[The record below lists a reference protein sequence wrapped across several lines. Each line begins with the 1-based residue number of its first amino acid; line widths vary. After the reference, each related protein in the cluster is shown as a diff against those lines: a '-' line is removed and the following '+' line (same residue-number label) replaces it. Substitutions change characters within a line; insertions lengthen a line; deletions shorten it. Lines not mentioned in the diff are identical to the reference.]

1 MVYFYCSHRL
11 QVYLRRIKIFKI
23 IMDKVYLDNAATTP
37 LAEEVI
43 DAMVGTMKM
52 NFGNP
57 SSTHSFGQEAKILI
71 ENVRRQVADY
81 LHVTPAEIIF
91 TSCGTESN
99 NMIIKS
105 SVEHLGVERI
115 ISSPLE
121 HKCVSES
128 ILDMKSRKGVEVNY
142 IRPNEK
148 GDIDLTKLEELLK
161 ASDKKTL
168 VSLMHANNE
177 IGNIINLKQV
187 AQLCKEYHA
196 LFHSDTVQTMAHM
209 NLDFSDIPVDFASCS
224 AHKFHGPKGA
234 GFAFI
239 RKATGLKGIIT
250 GGPQE
255 RSLRAGTENVSGI
268 VGLGKALE
276 LSLNHMDEYTNHM
289 QDIKS
294 YTIERL
300 SAEIEG
306 IKFNGR
312 SAEKENSLYTVLSAL
327 LPYKNPLIGL
337 QLDMKGIAIS
347 QGSACSSGASK
358 PSMVMMMVLSEDEMD
373 HCTPLRISFSHMTT
387 KADIDRLVNA
397 LKEIS
402 SDYTIEKTNVEHR

>member
-1 MVYFYCSHRL
+1 MN
-11 QVYLRRIKIFKI
+11 
-23 IMDKVYLDNAATTP
+23 KVYLDNAATTP

-148 GDIDLTKLEELLK
+148 GDIDLAKLEELLK

-187 AQLCKEYHA
+187 AQLCKEHHA

-255 RSLRAGTENVSGI
+255 RSLRAGTENVCGI

-276 LSLNHMDEYTNHM
+276 LSLNHMEEYTNHM
-289 QDIKS
+289 QDIKD
-294 YTIERL
+294 YAIERL
-300 SAEIEG
+300 SAEIAG

-387 KADIDRLVNA
+387 KAEIDTLVNA

>member
-1 MVYFYCSHRL
+1 
-11 QVYLRRIKIFKI
+11 
-23 IMDKVYLDNAATTP
+23 MDKIYLDNAATTP
-37 LAEEVI
+37 LSPEVI
-43 DAMVGTMKM
+43 DAMVETMKM
-52 NFGNP
+52 TFGNP

-71 ENVRRQVADY
+71 ENVRRQIADY
-81 LHVTPAEIIF
+81 LHVSPAEIIF

-128 ILDMKSRKGVEVNY
+128 ILDMKNRKGVEVAY

-148 GDIDLTKLEELLK
+148 GDIDLHKLEELLK
-161 ASDKKTL
+161 NSDKKTL

-177 IGNIINLKQV
+177 IGNLADIKKI
-187 AQLCKEYHA
+187 AELCKKYEA

-209 NLDFSDIPVDFASCS
+209 NLDFSEIPIDFASCS
-224 AHKFHGPKGA
+224 AHKFHGPKGI
-234 GFAFI
+234 GFAFL
-239 RKATGLKGIIT
+239 RKSSGLKGIIT

-255 RSLRAGTENVSGI
+255 RSLRAGTENVCGI
-268 VGLGKALE
+268 AGLGKALE
-276 LSLNHMDEYTNHM
+276 LSIKNMNAYTQHM
-289 QDIKS
+289 QDIKQYAIDRVS
-294 YTIERL
+294 E
-300 SAEIEG
+300 EIPG
-306 IKFNGR
+306 VKFNGR
-312 SAEKENSLYTVLSAL
+312 SSEKENSLYTVMSVL

-337 QLDMKGIAIS
+337 QLDMKGIAVS

-373 HCTPLRISFSHMTT
+373 HCTPLRVSFSHLTT
-387 KADIDRLVNA
+387 KNEIDTFVQA

-402 SDYTIEKTNVEHR
+402 HDLIIENTNVEHR

>member
-1 MVYFYCSHRL
+1 MN
-11 QVYLRRIKIFKI
+11 
-23 IMDKVYLDNAATTP
+23 KVYLDNAATTP
-37 LAEEVI
+37 ISEEVI
-43 DAMVGTMKM
+43 DAMVSIMKT

-71 ENVRRQVADY
+71 ENVRRQIADY

-128 ILDMKSRKGVEVNY
+128 ILDMKSRKGVEVAY

-148 GDIDLTKLEELLK
+148 GDIDLAKLEELLK
-161 ASDKKTL
+161 SSDKKTL

-177 IGNIINLKQV
+177 IGNIADIKKI
-187 AQLCKEYHA
+187 AELCKAYNA

-209 NLDFSDIPVDFASCS
+209 NLDFSEIPVDFASCS
-224 AHKFHGPKGA
+224 AHKFHGPKGV

-276 LSLNHMDEYTNHM
+276 LSLEHMEEYTNHM
-289 QDIKS
+289 QGIKD
-294 YTIERL
+294 YTIKRL
-300 SAEIEG
+300 SAEIPG

-337 QLDMKGIAIS
+337 QLDMKGVAIS

-373 HCTPLRISFSHMTT
+373 QCTPLRISFSHLTT
-387 KADIDRLVNA
+387 KEDIDTLVTA

-402 SDYTIEKTNVEHR
+402 NDFVIEKTNAEHR

>member
-1 MVYFYCSHRL
+1 
-11 QVYLRRIKIFKI
+11 
-23 IMDKVYLDNAATTP
+23 MDKIYLDNAATTP
-37 LAEEVI
+37 LADEVI

-148 GDIDLTKLEELLK
+148 GDIDLNKLEELLK
-161 ASDKKTL
+161 SSDKKTL

-177 IGNIINLKQV
+177 IGNIIDLKKV
-187 AQLCKEYHA
+187 AQLCKEYNA

-209 NLDFSDIPVDFASCS
+209 NLDLSDIPVDFASCS
-224 AHKFHGPKGA
+224 AHKFHGPKGS

-276 LSLNHMDEYTNHM
+276 ISLNHMDEYTQHM
-289 QDIKS
+289 QEIKD
-294 YTIERL
+294 YAIERL
-300 SAEIEG
+300 SAEIKG
-306 IKFNGR
+306 LKFNGR

-387 KADIDRLVNA
+387 KTEIDALVDA

-402 SDYTIEKTNVEHR
+402 KDFAIEKTNVEHR

>member
-1 MVYFYCSHRL
+1 
-11 QVYLRRIKIFKI
+11 
-23 IMDKVYLDNAATTP
+23 
-37 LAEEVI
+37 
-43 DAMVGTMKM
+43 MK
-52 NFGNP
+52 
-57 SSTHSFGQEAKILI
+57 A
-71 ENVRRQVADY
+71 
-81 LHVTPAEIIF
+81 
-91 TSCGTESN
+91 
-99 NMIIKS
+99 
-105 SVEHLGVERI
+105 
-115 ISSPLE
+115 
-121 HKCVSES
+121 
-128 ILDMKSRKGVEVNY
+128 RKGVEVNY

-148 GDIDLTKLEELLK
+148 GDIDLNKLEELLK

-177 IGNIINLKQV
+177 IGNLMDLKKV
-187 AQLCKEYHA
+187 AELCKAHNA

-224 AHKFHGPKGA
+224 AHKFHGPKGS
-234 GFAFI
+234 GFAYI
-239 RKATGLKGIIT
+239 RKSTGLKGIIT

-255 RSLRAGTENVSGI
+255 RSLRAGTENVCGI

-276 LSLNHMDEYTNHM
+276 LSLDHMNEYTQHM
-289 QDIKS
+289 QEIKD
-294 YTIERL
+294 YAIERL
-300 SAEIEG
+300 SAEVGG

-387 KADIDRLVNA
+387 KADIDALVDA

-402 SDYTIEKTNVEHR
+402 KEYAIEKTNVEHR

>member
-1 MVYFYCSHRL
+1 MN
-11 QVYLRRIKIFKI
+11 KI
-23 IMDKVYLDNAATTP
+23 YLDNAATTP
-37 LAEEVI
+37 LSDEVI
-43 DAMVGTMKM
+43 DAMIDTMKI

-81 LHVTPAEIIF
+81 LHVSPAEIIF

-105 SVEHLGVERI
+105 CVEHLGVQRI

-148 GDIDLTKLEELLK
+148 GDIDLVKLEELLK
-161 ASDKKTL
+161 SSDKKTL

-177 IGNIINLKQV
+177 VGNLIDLKKV
-187 AQLCKEYHA
+187 AQICKENNA

-224 AHKFHGPKGA
+224 AHKFHGPKGI
-234 GFAFI
+234 GFAFV

-255 RSLRAGTENVSGI
+255 RSLRAGTENVAGI
-268 VGLGKALE
+268 AGLGKALE
-276 LSLNHMDEYTNHM
+276 LSIKNMDNYTAHM
-289 QDIKS
+289 QSIKK
-294 YTIERL
+294 YAVEKL
-300 SAEIEG
+300 SEEISG

-312 SAEKENSLYTVLSAL
+312 SAEPENSLYTVISIL

-337 QLDMKGIAIS
+337 QLDMKGIAVS

-358 PSMVMMMVLSEDEMD
+358 PSMVMMMVLSEDEME
-373 HCTPLRISFSHMTT
+373 HCTPLRVSFSHLTS
-387 KADIDRLVNA
+387 KNDIDTFVDA

-402 SDYTIEKTNVEHR
+402 KDFVIENTNVEHR

>member
-1 MVYFYCSHRL
+1 
-11 QVYLRRIKIFKI
+11 
-23 IMDKVYLDNAATTP
+23 MDKVYLDNAATTP
-37 LAEEVI
+37 LSEEVI

-128 ILDMKSRKGVEVNY
+128 ILDMKARKGVEVVY

-148 GDIDLTKLEELLK
+148 GDIDLNKLEELLK

-177 IGNIINLKQV
+177 IGNIVDIKKI
-187 AQLCKEYHA
+187 AELCKAHNA

-209 NLDFSDIPVDFASCS
+209 NLDFSDIRVDFASCS
-224 AHKFHGPKGA
+224 AHKFHGPKGV

-239 RKATGLKGIIT
+239 RKSTGLKGIIT

-255 RSLRAGTENVSGI
+255 RSLRAGTENVAGI

-276 LSLNHMDEYTNHM
+276 LSLDHMADYARHIQE
-289 QDIKS
+289 IKD
-294 YTIERL
+294 YAIERL
-300 SAEIEG
+300 SAEISG

-312 SAEKENSLYTVLSAL
+312 SAEKESLYTVLSAL

-373 HCTPLRISFSHMTT
+373 HCTPLRISFSHMTA
-387 KADIDRLVNA
+387 KADIDALVNA

-402 SDYTIEKTNVEHR
+402 ADFVIEKTNVEHR

>member
-1 MVYFYCSHRL
+1 
-11 QVYLRRIKIFKI
+11 
-23 IMDKVYLDNAATTP
+23 MDKIYLDNAATTP
-37 LAEEVI
+37 LADEVI

-142 IRPNEK
+142 IRPSEK
-148 GDIDLTKLEELLK
+148 GDIDLNKLEELLK
-161 ASDKKTL
+161 SSDKKTL

-177 IGNIINLKQV
+177 IGNIIDLKKV
-187 AQLCKEYHA
+187 AELCKEHNA

-209 NLDFSDIPVDFASCS
+209 NLDLSDIPVDFASCS
-224 AHKFHGPKGA
+224 AHKFHGPKGS

-276 LSLNHMDEYTNHM
+276 LSLNHMEEYTHHM
-289 QDIKS
+289 QDIKT
-294 YTIERL
+294 YAIERL

-306 IKFNGR
+306 VKFNGR
-312 SAEKENSLYTVLSAL
+312 SAEKDNSLYTVLSAL
-327 LPYKNPLIGL
+327 LPYKNSLIGL

-387 KADIDRLVNA
+387 KADIDALVDA

-402 SDYTIEKTNVEHR
+402 KDFAIEKTNVEHR

>member
-1 MVYFYCSHRL
+1 MN
-11 QVYLRRIKIFKI
+11 KI
-23 IMDKVYLDNAATTP
+23 YLDNAATTP
-37 LAEEVI
+37 LSEEVI
-43 DAMVGTMKM
+43 DAMVDTMKM

-71 ENVRRQVADY
+71 ENVRRQIADY

-105 SVEHLGVERI
+105 SVEHLGIERI

-128 ILDMKSRKGVEVNY
+128 ILDMKNRKGVEVNY
-142 IRPNEK
+142 IRPDEK
-148 GDIDLTKLEELLK
+148 GDLDLGRLEELLK
-161 ASDKKTL
+161 VSDKKTL

-177 IGNIINLKQV
+177 IGNLIDIKRV
-187 AQLCKEYHA
+187 AELCKQYNA

-209 NLDFSDIPVDFASCS
+209 NLDFSEIMVDFASCS
-224 AHKFHGPKGA
+224 AHKFHGPKGI

-255 RSLRAGTENVSGI
+255 RSLRAGTENVAGI

-276 LSLNHMDEYTNHM
+276 LSLAHMNAYRDHM
-289 QDIKS
+289 QAIKD
-294 YTIERL
+294 YAIEKL
-300 SAEIEG
+300 SAEIPG
-306 IKFNGR
+306 MKFNGR
-312 SAEKENSLYTVLSAL
+312 SAEKDNSLYTVLSAL

-358 PSMVMMMVLSEDEMD
+358 PSMVMMMVLTEDEMD
-373 HCTPLRISFSHMTT
+373 TCTPLRISFSHLTT
-387 KADIDRLVNA
+387 KADIDALTSA

-402 SDYTIEKTNVEHR
+402 EDFVIEKTNVEHR

>member
-1 MVYFYCSHRL
+1 MN
-11 QVYLRRIKIFKI
+11 KI
-23 IMDKVYLDNAATTP
+23 YLDNAATTP
-37 LAEEVI
+37 LSEEVI
-43 DAMVGTMKM
+43 DAMVETMKL

-57 SSTHSFGQEAKILI
+57 SSTHSFGQDAKILI

-81 LHVTPAEIIF
+81 LHVSPAEIIF

-105 SVEHLGVERI
+105 SVSHLGIERI
-115 ISSPLE
+115 ISSPME

-128 ILDMKSRKGVEVNY
+128 ILDMKKRKGVEVAY

-148 GDIDLTKLEELLK
+148 GDIDLNKLEELLK

-177 IGNIINLKQV
+177 IGNIIDLKKV
-187 AQLCKEYHA
+187 AELCKENNA

-209 NLDFSDIPVDFASCS
+209 NLDLSEIPVDFASCS
-224 AHKFHGPKGA
+224 AHKFHGPKGI

-239 RKATGLKGIIT
+239 RKASGLKGIIT

-268 VGLGKALE
+268 AGLGKALE
-276 LSLNHMDEYTNHM
+276 LSLKNMDAYTQHM
-289 QDIKS
+289 QDIKQ
-294 YTIERL
+294 YTVEQVSEAIP
-300 SAEIEG
+300 G
-306 IKFNGR
+306 VKFNGR
-312 SAEKENSLYTVLSAL
+312 SSEKDNSLYTVVSLL

-337 QLDMKGIAIS
+337 QLDMKGIAVS

-358 PSMVMMMVLSEDEMD
+358 PSMVMMMVLSEDEMAE
-373 HCTPLRISFSHMTT
+373 CTPLRVSFSHMTT
-387 KADIDRLVNA
+387 KEDIDIFVSA

-402 SDYTIEKTNVEHR
+402 KDLLIENTNVEHR

>member
-1 MVYFYCSHRL
+1 MN
-11 QVYLRRIKIFKI
+11 KI
-23 IMDKVYLDNAATTP
+23 YLDNAATTP
-37 LAEEVI
+37 LSEEVI
-43 DAMVGTMKM
+43 DAMVDTMKM

-71 ENVRRQVADY
+71 ENVRRQIADY

-105 SVEHLGVERI
+105 SVEHLGIERI

-128 ILDMKSRKGVEVNY
+128 ILDMKNRKGVEVNY
-142 IRPNEK
+142 IRPDEK
-148 GDIDLTKLEELLK
+148 GDLDLARLEELLK
-161 ASDKKTL
+161 VSDKKTL

-177 IGNIINLKQV
+177 IGNLIDIERV
-187 AQLCKEYHA
+187 AELCKQYNA

-209 NLDFSDIPVDFASCS
+209 NLDFSEIMVDFASCS
-224 AHKFHGPKGA
+224 AHKFHGPKGI

-255 RSLRAGTENVSGI
+255 RSLRAGTENVAGI

-276 LSLNHMDEYTNHM
+276 LSLTHMNAYRDHM
-289 QDIKS
+289 QAIKD
-294 YTIERL
+294 YAIERL
-300 SAEIEG
+300 GTEIPG
-306 IKFNGR
+306 MKFNGR
-312 SAEKENSLYTVLSAL
+312 SAEKDNSLYTVLSAL

-358 PSMVMMMVLSEDEMD
+358 PSMVMMMVLTEDEMD
-373 HCTPLRISFSHMTT
+373 TCTPLRISFSHLTT
-387 KADIDRLVNA
+387 KADIDALATA

-402 SDYTIEKTNVEHR
+402 EDFVIEKTNVEHR

>member
-1 MVYFYCSHRL
+1 
-11 QVYLRRIKIFKI
+11 
-23 IMDKVYLDNAATTP
+23 MDKIYLDNAATTP
-37 LAEEVI
+37 LADEVI

-57 SSTHSFGQEAKILI
+57 SSTHSFGQEAKILL

-105 SVEHLGVERI
+105 AVEHLGVERI

-128 ILDMKSRKGVEVNY
+128 ILDMKGRKGVEVNY

-161 ASDKKTL
+161 TSDKKTL

-177 IGNIINLKQV
+177 IGNIINLKKV
-187 AQLCKEYHA
+187 AQLCKEHNA

-289 QDIKS
+289 QEIKD
-294 YTIERL
+294 YAIERL
-300 SAEIEG
+300 SAEIKG

-387 KADIDRLVNA
+387 KAEIDALVNA

-402 SDYTIEKTNVEHR
+402 SDFAIEKTNVEHR

>member
-1 MVYFYCSHRL
+1 
-11 QVYLRRIKIFKI
+11 
-23 IMDKVYLDNAATTP
+23 MDKIYLDNAATTP

-115 ISSPLE
+115 ISTPLE

-128 ILDMKSRKGVEVNY
+128 ILDMKGRKGVEVNY

-148 GDIDLTKLEELLK
+148 GDIDLNKLEELLK
-161 ASDKKTL
+161 SSDKKTL

-177 IGNIINLKQV
+177 IGNIIDLKKV
-187 AQLCKEYHA
+187 AELCKENNA

-209 NLDFSDIPVDFASCS
+209 NLDLSDIPVDFASCS

-255 RSLRAGTENVSGI
+255 RSLRAGTENVCGI

-276 LSLNHMDEYTNHM
+276 LSLNNMEEYTNYM
-289 QDIKS
+289 QGIKD
-294 YTIERL
+294 YAIERL
-300 SAEIEG
+300 SAEVKG

-312 SAEKENSLYTVLSAL
+312 SAEKDNSLYTVLSAL

-373 HCTPLRISFSHMTT
+373 HCTPLRISFSHLTT
-387 KADIDRLVNA
+387 KADIDALVDA

-402 SDYTIEKTNVEHR
+402 KDYTIEKTNVEHR

>member
-1 MVYFYCSHRL
+1 
-11 QVYLRRIKIFKI
+11 
-23 IMDKVYLDNAATTP
+23 MDKVYLDNAATTP

-148 GDIDLTKLEELLK
+148 GDIDLAKLEELLK

-187 AQLCKEYHA
+187 AQLCKEHHA

-255 RSLRAGTENVSGI
+255 RSLRAGTENVCGI

-276 LSLNHMDEYTNHM
+276 LSLNHMEEYTNHM
-289 QDIKS
+289 QSIKD
-294 YTIERL
+294 YAIQRL

-312 SAEKENSLYTVLSAL
+312 SAEKDNSLYTVLSAL

-387 KADIDRLVNA
+387 KAEIDTLVNA
-397 LKEIS
+397 LK
-402 SDYTIEKTNVEHR
+402 

>member
-1 MVYFYCSHRL
+1 MN
-11 QVYLRRIKIFKI
+11 KI
-23 IMDKVYLDNAATTP
+23 YLDNAATTP

-71 ENVRRQVADY
+71 ENVRRQIADY

-128 ILDMKSRKGVEVNY
+128 ILDMKSRRGVEVVY

-148 GDIDLTKLEELLK
+148 GDIDLNKLEELLK
-161 ASDKKTL
+161 SSDKKTL

-177 IGNIINLKQV
+177 IGNIVDIKKI
-187 AQLCKEYHA
+187 AELCKANNA
-196 LFHSDTVQTMAHM
+196 LYHSDTVKTMAHM
-209 NLDFSDIPVDFASCS
+209 KFDFSDIAVDFASCS
-224 AHKFHGPKGA
+224 AHKFHGPKGI

-239 RKATGLKGIIT
+239 RKATGMKGIIT

-276 LSLNHMDEYTNHM
+276 LCVNNMEAYASHIREIKEYA
-289 QDIKS
+289 
-294 YTIERL
+294 IEKL
-300 SAEIEG
+300 SAEVPN

-312 SAEKENSLYTVLSAL
+312 SGEMENSVDSVLSVL

-337 QLDMKGIAIS
+337 QLDMKGIAVS

-373 HCTPLRISFSHMTT
+373 HCTPLRVSFSHMTT
-387 KADIDRLVNA
+387 KAEIDALAEA

-402 SDYTIEKTNVEHR
+402 KDFAIEKTNVEHR

>member
-1 MVYFYCSHRL
+1 
-11 QVYLRRIKIFKI
+11 
-23 IMDKVYLDNAATTP
+23 MDKVYLDNAATTP

-187 AQLCKEYHA
+187 AQLCKEHNA

-209 NLDFSDIPVDFASCS
+209 NLDFSEIPVDFASCS

-289 QDIKS
+289 QDIKN
-294 YTIERL
+294 YAIERL

-387 KADIDRLVNA
+387 KADIDTLVNA

>member
-1 MVYFYCSHRL
+1 MN
-11 QVYLRRIKIFKI
+11 KI
-23 IMDKVYLDNAATTP
+23 YLDNAATTP
-37 LAEEVI
+37 LSEEVI
-43 DAMVGTMKM
+43 DAMVDTMKM

-71 ENVRRQVADY
+71 ENVRRQIADY

-105 SVEHLGVERI
+105 SVEHLGIERI

-128 ILDMKSRKGVEVNY
+128 ILDMKNRKGVEVNY
-142 IRPNEK
+142 IRPDEK
-148 GDIDLTKLEELLK
+148 GDLDLGRLEELLK
-161 ASDKKTL
+161 VSDKKTL

-177 IGNIINLKQV
+177 IGNLIDIKRV
-187 AQLCKEYHA
+187 AELCKQYNA

-209 NLDFSDIPVDFASCS
+209 NLDFSDIMVDFASCS
-224 AHKFHGPKGA
+224 AHKFHGPKGI

-255 RSLRAGTENVSGI
+255 RSLRAGTENVAGI

-276 LSLNHMDEYTNHM
+276 LSLTHMNAYRDHM
-289 QDIKS
+289 QAIKH
-294 YTIERL
+294 YAIERL
-300 SAEIEG
+300 STEIPG
-306 IKFNGR
+306 MKFNGR
-312 SAEKENSLYTVLSAL
+312 SAEKDNSLYTVLSAL

-358 PSMVMMMVLSEDEMD
+358 PSMVMMMVLTEDEMD
-373 HCTPLRISFSHMTT
+373 TCTPLRISFSHLTT
-387 KADIDRLVNA
+387 KADIDALATA

-402 SDYTIEKTNVEHR
+402 EDFVIEKTHVEHR